1 MIVFFFSVFSCL
13 VVVPYLLFHFQP
25 LTLRQFLML
34 VGAGVAATGGQFGAT
49 LAYTHAPA
57 REVSVYDYSIV
68 LFAAILGYLLFDQVP
83 DHWSVIGY
91 VLIIGAAVM
100 VFLYNNNYPPFRH
113 HAEVEEQTEEL
124 HE

>member
-1 MIVFFFSVFSCL
+1 MKIGKIPESVLKRSVFKQIRTKRPE
-13 VVVPYLLFHFQP
+13 V
-25 LTLRQFLML
+25 L

-68 LFAAILGYLLFDQVP
+68 LFDALLGYLLFDQVP

-100 VFLYNNNYPPFRH
+100 VFLYNNDYPPFRH
-113 HAEVEEQTEEL
+113 HAEGVEQMEEL